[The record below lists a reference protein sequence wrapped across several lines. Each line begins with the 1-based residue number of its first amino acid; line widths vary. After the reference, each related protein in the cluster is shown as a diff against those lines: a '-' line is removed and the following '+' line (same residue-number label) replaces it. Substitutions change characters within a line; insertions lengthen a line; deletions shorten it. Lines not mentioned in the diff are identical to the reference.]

1 MLIKPNIV
9 LWDTNDGQKMTLD
22 QMDASQLVYALS
34 NTSDKNEIW
43 IRYMVMELV
52 RRAFKDWES
61 FVEFTDLQT
70 LTDISVT
77 VEKELSKRCG

>member
-1 MLIKPNIV
+1 
-9 LWDTNDGQKMTLD
+9 
-22 QMDASQLVYALS
+22 MDAEDILEGIAD
-34 NTSDKNEIW
+34 TGNETW
-43 IRYMVMELV
+43 IRILIMELV

-77 VEKELSKRCG
+77 VEKELSKRFG